1 MGRIIFITGTGTGV
15 GKTVLTALL
24 LRFLREEGHQALAM
38 KPFCSG
44 SRADAR
50 LLQGLQ
56 ASDLTLPDTN
66 PFHFRLPLAPWVAA
80 KKSGVTPVPLR
91 HALAAIRRHGK
102 RCEILLVE
110 GCGGVLAPLGDDYA
124 AAELISRLGCQ
135 TVIVA
140 PNCLGTINHTLL
152 TTKYLQTIGAQ
163 DIKIVMMPVEKPDM
177 SARSNIGAIREL
189 LPGIPVFALPY
200 LGRNAA
206 KAAWVKKNVKKVKI
220 MLAQLSGDVIVRPF
234 LPSGRPI

>member
-1 MGRIIFITGTGTGV
+1 
-15 GKTVLTALL
+15 
-24 LRFLREEGHQALAM
+24 
-38 KPFCSG
+38 
-44 SRADAR
+44 
-50 LLQGLQ
+50 
-56 ASDLTLPDTN
+56 
-66 PFHFRLPLAPWVAA
+66 VAA

-91 HALAAIRRHGK
+91 HALAAIRRRGK

-152 TTKYLQTIGAQ
+152 TTKYLQAIGAQ
-163 DIKIVMMPVEKPDM
+163 DIKIMMMPVEKPDM

-234 LPSGRPI
+234 LPSGRPV